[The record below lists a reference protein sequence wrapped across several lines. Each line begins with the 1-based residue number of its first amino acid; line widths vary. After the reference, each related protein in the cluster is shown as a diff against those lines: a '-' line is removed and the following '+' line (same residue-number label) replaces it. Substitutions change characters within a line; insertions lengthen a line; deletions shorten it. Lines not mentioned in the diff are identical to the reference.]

1 MNRWRFL
8 FLMVYVLDNH
18 NEDVVSAVY
27 FTKRNVYIFYHF
39 RLLALF
45 TFITNGKSLKLEA
58 NEKTKRDVLVL
69 GF

>member
-1 MNRWRFL
+1 MKTL
-8 FLMVYVLDNH
+8 Y
-18 NEDVVSAVY
+18 AVY
-27 FTKRNVYIFYHF
+27 FTERNVYIFRHF
-39 RLLALF
+39 RLLPLF